1 MPAIEFSRSG
11 GNDALSIGG
20 TAFFAKDQFYVFES
34 LGTSFDFLVE
44 YLGILPL
51 IQTQD
56 DPITFSKTEEPIS
69 TEINTRLP
77 FSKME

>member
-1 MPAIEFSRSG
+1 MFLKVLVPLLI
-11 GNDALSIGG
+11 
-20 TAFFAKDQFYVFES
+20 
-34 LGTSFDFLVE
+34 FLVE

-51 IQTQD
+51 IQIQEH
-56 DPITFSKTEEPIS
+56 PITFSKTEEPIS